1 MFSVVTEVAKLCA
14 MVNWYVI
21 YVNVRHEK
29 KVVQTLLDR
38 NIHAYSPVMKRL
50 QQWSDRKKWV
60 EFPMISGY
68 VFVKADLTDKEKI
81 LGNPGVMGFI
91 KFDGKEAIISQKEID
106 ILKSIELTGFDV
118 SDEVGSFKL
127 HDEVEI
133 SQGHLKGLV
142 GRVVQIQN
150 EEYLQIEL
158 DSIRQ
163 SIKVKVPKQ
172 ILKIR
177 KLRQAQLPVLQKQT
191 KK

>member
-1 MFSVVTEVAKLCA
+1 MI
-14 MVNWYVI
+14 NWYVI

-29 KVVQTLLDR
+29 KVVQKLLDKH
-38 NIHAYSPVMKRL
+38 IHAYSPVVKRL

-81 LGNPGVMGFI
+81 LTNPGILGFI
-91 KFDGKEAIISQKEID
+91 KFDGKEAVIPQKEID

-118 SDEVGSFKL
+118 SQEAGSFNL

-133 SQGHLKGLV
+133 SQGYLKGLL

-150 EEYLQIEL
+150 EGYLQIEL
-158 DSIRQ
+158 DSLRQ

-177 KLRQAQLPVLQKQT
+177 NANSLSKT
-191 KK
+191 K

>member
-1 MFSVVTEVAKLCA
+1 MQ

-29 KVVQTLLDR
+29 KVVQKLLDQ
-38 NIHAYSPVMKRL
+38 NIHAYSPVVKRL
-50 QQWSDRKKWV
+50 RQWSDRKKWV

-68 VFVKADLTDKEKI
+68 VFVKTDLVDKEKI
-81 LGNPGVMGFI
+81 LGNPAVMGFI
-91 KFDGKEAIISQKEID
+91 KFDGREAVIPQKEID

-118 SDEVGSFKL
+118 SDEAGIFNL

-133 SQGHLKGLV
+133 NQGHLKGLV
-142 GRVVQIQN
+142 GKVVQIQN

-158 DSIRQ
+158 NSIRQ

-177 KLRQAQLPVLQKQT
+177 KAGTLSKLK
-191 KK
+191 